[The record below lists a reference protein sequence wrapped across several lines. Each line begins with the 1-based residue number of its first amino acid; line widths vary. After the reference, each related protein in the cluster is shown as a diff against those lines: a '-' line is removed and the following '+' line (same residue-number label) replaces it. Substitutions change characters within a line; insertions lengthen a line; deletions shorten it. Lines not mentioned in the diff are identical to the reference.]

1 MLLATLW
8 ATVWD
13 QHLLETLNQNT
24 TLLIKFSSSV
34 FVLVVV
40 GSLSLS
46 LTMGMTK
53 NLSHMVRRAVG
64 NDSRRHILDPDLS
77 CMDANSNT
85 NIASDLESCWI

>member
-46 LTMGMTK
+46 LVLGMTK
-53 NLSHMVRRAVG
+53 NLSHMVRRVLG
-64 NDSRRHILDPDLS
+64 NDSRRHILDADLS
-77 CMDANSNT
+77 CMDANANAD
-85 NIASDLESCWI
+85 IALDLKSC